1 MFAAAA
7 RSERHR
13 ELLRAV
19 VDDDVI
25 RVTTLA
31 LGHTLTL
38 TLTLFGHSPNPSPN
52 PNPHPRPQPY
62 PRLNPHPTQVML
74 PNVKVAAPGVQQVK
88 NKIKAEK
95 KAAATQKKA
104 NKAAAAELD

>member
-31 LGHTLTL
+31 LGHTPTRPLNHTL
-38 TLTLFGHSPNPSPN
+38 TQTHT
-52 PNPHPRPQPY
+52 HVIR
-62 PRLNPHPTQVML
+62 VML
-74 PNVKVAAPGVQQVK
+74 PNGS
-88 NKIKAEK
+88 
-95 KAAATQKKA
+95 
-104 NKAAAAELD
+104 L